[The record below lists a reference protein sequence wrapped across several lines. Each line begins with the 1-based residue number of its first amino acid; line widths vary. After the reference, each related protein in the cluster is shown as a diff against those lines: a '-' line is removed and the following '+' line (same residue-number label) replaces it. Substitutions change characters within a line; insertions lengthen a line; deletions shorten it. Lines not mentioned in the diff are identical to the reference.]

1 MPTLQRLQIQN
12 PKSKIVMAVLTQ
24 ERPTTPPPTE
34 KVKTPWKKIL
44 MTLAIALVV
53 LFCLAPILWQVLTS
67 FKVNQ
72 DISAVPTVYFPTR
85 YTLNHYIELFTRRP
99 FWRYILNS
107 AFVSI
112 TSTAIALAI
121 GAPAAYAL
129 ARLRLWGGKIILAG
143 ILIVTLFPGIL
154 LFLGLLEIIQ
164 KLHLGNNYLAL
175 IIPYTAIN
183 LPLTILVLRSFFEQ
197 LPKDLEDAAKVDGY
211 NTWQMLVQILLPMTV
226 PALVTTGILTFIF
239 AWNEFIF
246 ALTFMTREG
255 MKTIPV
261 GAAQLGGASVF
272 EIPYGPIAAATV
284 IGTLPL
290 VLLVLFFQ
298 QKIVQGLTAGAVKG

>member
-1 MPTLQRLQIQN
+1 MSVTPQ
-12 PKSKIVMAVLTQ
+12 AV
-24 ERPTTPPPTE
+24 PTTPKRTG
-34 KVKTPWKKIL
+34 KTKFSLKKIL
-44 MTLAIALVV
+44 LFIIVV
-53 LFCLAPILWQVLTS
+53 LIVLFSLAPALWQLLTS
-67 FKVNQ
+67 FKVNE
-72 DISAVPTVYFPTR
+72 DIAAVPTVYFPTR
-85 YTLNHYIELFTRRP
+85 FTFNHYIELFTRRP
-99 FWRYILNS
+99 FWRYIFNS

-112 TSTAIALAI
+112 TSTAVALAI

-129 ARLRLWGGKIILAG
+129 ARLRPWGEKVILAS

-164 KLHLGNNYLAL
+164 ALKLGNNYLAL

-183 LPLTILVLRSFFEQ
+183 LPLTILVLKSFFEK
-197 LPKDLEDAAKVDGY
+197 LPKDLEDSARVDGY
-211 NTWQMLVQILLPMTV
+211 NTFQLLWQIVLPMTL

-246 ALTFMTREG
+246 ALTFMTREEL
-255 MKTIPV
+255 KTIPV
-261 GAAQLGGASVF
+261 AAAQLGGATIY

-290 VLLVLFFQ
+290 ILLVLFFQ
-298 QKIVQGLTAGAVKG
+298 RRIVQGLTAGAVKG

>member
-1 MPTLQRLQIQN
+1 MVINFSLR
-12 PKSKIVMAVLTQ
+12 
-24 ERPTTPPPTE
+24 
-34 KVKTPWKKIL
+34 KIL
-44 MTLAIALVV
+44 LPLASVLVV
-53 LFCLAPILWQVLTS
+53 IFCLAPVLWQVLTS
-67 FKVNQ
+67 FKVNE
-72 DISAVPTVYFPTR
+72 DIAAVPTKYFPSQ
-85 YTLNHYIELFTRRP
+85 YTLNHYIDLFTRRP
-99 FWRYILNS
+99 FWRYIFNS

-112 TSTAIALAI
+112 ISTVLCLAI

-129 ARLRLWGGKIILAG
+129 ARLRPWGEKAILASV
-143 ILIVTLFPGIL
+143 LIVTLFPGIL

-164 KLHLGNNYLAL
+164 VLRLGNNYLAL

-183 LPLTILVLRSFFEQ
+183 LPLTILVLRSFFQQ

-246 ALTFMTREG
+246 ALTFMTREEL
-255 MKTIPV
+255 KTIPV
-261 GAAQLGGASVF
+261 AAAQLGGASVF

-284 IGTLPL
+284 VGTLPL

-298 QKIVQGLTAGAVKG
+298 RKIVQGLTAGAVKG